1 MKEKSALYYRRKCE
15 QFLGDIDKLVNAKIS
30 QKGGQLLYELDVA
43 SRELRV
49 LRDNYR
55 LMQKMMTQELR
66 HEYLRA
72 IQERDDKL
80 RRLGEAFSDEQ
91 QRVSK
96 ATIVDVQSE
105 FRDLVEK
112 VEKKGAEAT
121 NNGPAFSS
129 FSRPQ
134 PGAAMRPGPAGGRPG
149 LAQPAILVE
158 QEERKVDAGHFEA
171 DAMRE
176 VLGLQ
181 RFIRKHKAF

>member
-72 IQERDDKL
+72 IQERDDKIA
-80 RRLGEAFSDEQ
+80 RLGEAFSEEQ

-105 FRDLVEK
+105 FKELVEK
-112 VEKKGAEAT
+112 VEKRGARAT
-121 NNGPAFSS
+121 NNGLSVFPMGRSQQPPGMRQGSLKPNTQTAALLQA
-129 FSRPQ
+129 PQ
-134 PGAAMRPGPAGGRPG
+134 EKRT
-149 LAQPAILVE
+149 
-158 QEERKVDAGHFEA
+158 DAGQF
-171 DAMRE
+171 
-176 VLGLQ
+176 
-181 RFIRKHKAF
+181 

>member
-72 IQERDDKL
+72 IQERDDKIA
-80 RRLGEAFSDEQ
+80 RLGEAFSEEQ

-105 FRDLVEK
+105 FKELVEK
-112 VEKKGAEAT
+112 VEKRGARAT
-121 NNGPAFSS
+121 NNGLSVFPMGRSQ
-129 FSRPQ
+129 Q
-134 PGAAMRPGPAGGRPG
+134 PPGMRQGSLKPNMQTAVV
-149 LAQPAILVE
+149 Q
-158 QEERKVDAGHFEA
+158 
-171 DAMRE
+171 
-176 VLGLQ
+176 
-181 RFIRKHKAF
+181 